1 MKKSLLI
8 CFLLVSAASLAQ
20 DKPLEP
26 TQTEAAL
33 TVFVTDLKNK
43 PREGEH
49 ITFTSLKTQ
58 KEYSGVTKKDGKF
71 YILIPK
77 GETYKVGY
85 KAFSDTMQ
93 YAELPIPLAKDTL
106 LSFEFQ
112 LKYDLPKTYTL
123 DNVYFDTGKSTLR
136 PESYKELNELAE
148 FLLARKNMVIEI
160 AGHTDNV
167 GQKDANLKLSQE
179 RANAVRNY
187 LIKKGVNPDNVVAK
201 GYGDSQPI
209 ALNDTDGG
217 KQKNRRTEVRIIK
230 ENQAP

>member
-1 MKKSLLI
+1 MKKIIPIIALI
-8 CFLLVSAASLAQ
+8 ISANSFAQ

-26 TQTEAAL
+26 TKTEVAL
-33 TVFVTDLKNK
+33 TVFVTDLKDV
-43 PREGEH
+43 PREGEQ
-49 ITFTSLKTQ
+49 ITFTSVQTK
-58 KEYSGVTKKDGKF
+58 KKYGGVTKKDGKF

-93 YAELPIPLAKDTL
+93 YTTLPIPVAKDTM

-123 DNVYFDTGKSTLR
+123 DNVYFDTGKSILR
-136 PESYKELNELAE
+136 VESYKELNELAE
-148 FLLARKNMVIEI
+148 FLLVKKNMVIEI

-167 GQKDANLKLSQE
+167 GQKDANIKLSLD

-187 LIKKGVNPDNVVAK
+187 LIKKGVNPNNLQAK
-201 GYGDSQPI
+201 GYGDTQPI
-209 ALNDTDGG
+209 ASNDNDSE

-230 ENQAP
+230 EN

>member
-1 MKKSLLI
+1 MKNLI
-8 CFLLVSAASLAQ
+8 LIIALIASAKIFAQ
-20 DKPLEP
+20 DKPLDP
-26 TQTEAAL
+26 TLTEAAL
-33 TVFVTDLKNK
+33 TVFVTDLKDK
-43 PREGEH
+43 AREGEV
-49 ITFTSLKTQ
+49 ITFTSLKTK

-93 YAELPIPLAKDTL
+93 YANLPIPVAKDTL

-136 PESYKELNELAE
+136 ADSYKELNELAE
-148 FLLARKNMVIEI
+148 FLIQKKNMVIEI

-167 GQKDANLKLSQE
+167 GAKDANLKLSAD

-187 LIKKGVNPDNVVAK
+187 LIKKDVKAENVQAK
-201 GYGDSQPI
+201 GYGDMQPV
-209 ALNDTDGG
+209 ATNDTDAG

-230 ENQAP
+230 DN